1 MKKSIIIPLAAFLVL
16 AGVVLSLSLR
26 RNHNPFFNGNI
37 EALMDVESGE
47 GECFKAIHTSAG
59 ERVLYCGSCTWQ
71 PGAPDF
77 FSGKGKC

>member
-47 GECFKAIHTSAG
+47 GECFKVI
-59 ERVLYCGSCTWQ
+59 RSCTWQ